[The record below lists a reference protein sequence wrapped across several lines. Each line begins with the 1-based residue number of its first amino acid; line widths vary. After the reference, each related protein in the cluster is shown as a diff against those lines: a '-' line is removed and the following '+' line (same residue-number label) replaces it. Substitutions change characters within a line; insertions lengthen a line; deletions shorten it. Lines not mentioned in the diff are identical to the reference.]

1 MKRKLGRKNDVRTT
15 LVSFDIRSDF
25 KISSRTLVVAVAV
38 NAITGIS
45 NCKDFSLPVV
55 KFSLN
60 ADSRLKQG
68 KTFRSIPYLQIAT
81 VE

>member
-15 LVSFDIRSDF
+15 LVSFDKSSDF
-25 KISSRTLVVAVAV
+25 KMSSRTLFVAVAV

-45 NCKDFSLPVV
+45 NFKDFSLPVV

-60 ADSRLKQG
+60 TDSRLKQE
-68 KTFRSIPYLQIAT
+68 KAF
-81 VE
+81 